1 MPECPYAQGFR
12 DPAGPAEEGVYL
24 VVPSLLKTR
33 ASRRGETSHVL
44 EDRKSRCFGQGEWNR
59 QRLGIHLRAGSGPH
73 AGTPLNAPGRSAGPK
88 SAPWK
93 PGEVQVT
100 PPPGHALPSPRK
112 GRRWRLPR
120 QKSFLH
126 GLCRPL
132 RPHPGFGESDSA
144 ELASLHLLPRTR
156 SARRNYRIAGARLMR
171 SNYPPPL
178 FSAALCCAGPTH
190 PN

>member
-1 MPECPYAQGFR
+1 MMPLTEAGAPAQGGG
-12 DPAGPAEEGVYL
+12 PAGTGWARPALLYL

-33 ASRRGETSHVL
+33 ASKRGETSHVL
-44 EDRKSRCFGQGEWNR
+44 EDRKSR
-59 QRLGIHLRAGSGPH
+59 
-73 AGTPLNAPGRSAGPK
+73 
-88 SAPWK
+88 
-93 PGEVQVT
+93 
-100 PPPGHALPSPRK
+100 

>member
-1 MPECPYAQGFR
+1 MATILCFQTP
-12 DPAGPAEEGVYL
+12 GPQAVYL
-24 VVPSLLKTR
+24 VVPSLLKIR
-33 ASRRGETSHVL
+33 ASRRGETSRVL
-44 EDRKSRCFGQGEWNR
+44 EDRKSSPPARGERATW
-59 QRLGIHLRAGSGPH
+59 LG
-73 AGTPLNAPGRSAGPK
+73 AGTPLNAPGRSAGRK

-93 PGEVQVT
+93 PGEVRVT
-100 PPPGHALPSPRK
+100 PPPGHALPPPRK

-120 QKSFLH
+120 QESFLH

-178 FSAALCCAGPTH
+178 SSAALCCAGPTR

>member
-1 MPECPYAQGFR
+1 MMPLTEAGAPAQGGG
-12 DPAGPAEEGVYL
+12 PAGMG
-24 VVPSLLKTR
+24 LLKIR
-33 ASRRGETSHVL
+33 ASRRGETSRVL
-44 EDRKSRCFGQGEWNR
+44 EDRKSR
-59 QRLGIHLRAGSGPH
+59 
-73 AGTPLNAPGRSAGPK
+73 
-88 SAPWK
+88 
-93 PGEVQVT
+93 
-100 PPPGHALPSPRK
+100 

-120 QKSFLH
+120 QESFLH

-178 FSAALCCAGPTH
+178 SSAALCCAGPTR

>member
-1 MPECPYAQGFR
+1 MMPLTEAGAPAQGGG
-12 DPAGPAEEGVYL
+12 PAGTGWA
-24 VVPSLLKTR
+24 R
-33 ASRRGETSHVL
+33 
-44 EDRKSRCFGQGEWNR
+44 
-59 QRLGIHLRAGSGPH
+59 
-73 AGTPLNAPGRSAGPK
+73 
-88 SAPWK
+88 
-93 PGEVQVT
+93 
-100 PPPGHALPSPRK
+100 